1 MCRVAMTDA
10 AESLLC
16 QAVGGLSLK
25 IGLKINVGAAESSSS
40 PSNSNAADKSRCQGR
55 CECFGGVECFASRLL
70 PAGCAQ
76 HKRMLTASELFGHV
90 AESCGPPP
98 IGVLNRCLELYSKH
112 RLTQ

>member
-40 PSNSNAADKSRCQGR
+40 PSNSNADIMKSR

-112 RLTQ
+112 RLTP

>member
-25 IGLKINVGAAESSSS
+25 IGLKINVGAESSSS
-40 PSNSNAADKSRCQGR
+40 PSNSNADKSRCQGR

-112 RLTQ
+112 RLTP